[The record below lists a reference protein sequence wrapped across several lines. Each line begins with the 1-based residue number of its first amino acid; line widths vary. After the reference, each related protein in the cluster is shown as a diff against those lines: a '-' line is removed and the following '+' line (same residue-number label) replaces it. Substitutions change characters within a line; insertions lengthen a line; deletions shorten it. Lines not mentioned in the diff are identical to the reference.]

1 MTTAGRKDQR
11 RRERRRDVLTYT
23 SSVLTEDLTVIGPLT
38 ATLFVRSSL
47 EHTDFF
53 VRLCDVTEKG
63 KSFNLSDGIVRLA
76 PGSVEKAADGVCRLD
91 IAMWPTANTF
101 RAGHRIRLQV
111 SSGAHPLFNRNA
123 GTGEPLATGANL
135 RSADQEVFHDAEHP
149 SSIALHVVR
158 LLQDDTLGER
168 GMGSPDPLG

>member
-11 RRERRRDVLTYT
+11 RREVRRDVLTYT
-23 SSVLTEDLTVIGPLT
+23 SPVLTDDLTVIGPLT
-38 ATLFVRSSL
+38 ATLYVRSSL

-53 VRLCDVTEKG
+53 VRLCDVTAKG

-76 PGSVEKAADGVCRLD
+76 PGSVEQGEDGVCQLH
-91 IAMWPTANTF
+91 ISMWPTANTF

-123 GTGEPLATGANL
+123 GTGEPLATSANL
-135 RSADQEVFHDAEHP
+135 RSADQEIFHDAARP
-149 SSIALHVVR
+149 SSITLHVVP
-158 LLQDDTLGER
+158 LLLEGSMGGH